1 MSTYITLIGGE
12 IMKKGINFPKTR
24 NSEGEKK
31 NTMKQNWDVK
41 TYIYIYLARKQKLK
55 HSVNKIL

>member
-24 NSEGEKK
+24 NSGGEKK

-41 TYIYIYLARKQKLK
+41 TYIYIFGKKKKLK